1 MFWFPIYWGFWPG
14 GSLFTMELSDHLG
27 TRIFGLVIFEIW
39 NQPFFWVPSGKLTV
53 CYWKLWFIVDLPSY
67 IAWWFSIVMEQFSRG
82 YISFWAIPDTGTTS
96 RTSRCRGLH
105 FIAKPRRSRLDHDSI
120 SSIPIR
126 QSSCLTPKTYHVLWK
141 VVQNPNSWQGL
152 CENCVAFL
160 IYQHF
165 LPSGTP
171 EDGWYHL
178 GPQLCRWHVIPAPL
192 PTRQG
197 LGYVRGTL
205 CYNGVL
211 RVSTGF
217 GERDSGPK

>member
-1 MFWFPIYWGFWPG
+1 
-14 GSLFTMELSDHLG
+14 
-27 TRIFGLVIFEIW
+27 
-39 NQPFFWVPSGKLTV
+39 
-53 CYWKLWFIVDLPSY
+53 
-67 IAWWFSIVMEQFSRG
+67 MEQFSRG
-82 YISFWAIPDTGTTS
+82 YIYIYISFWAIPDTGTTS

-120 SSIPIR
+120 SSIPMMDSLVVCILY
-126 QSSCLTPKTYHVLWK
+126 SSPSAKVAVWPISSYHVHVLWK
-141 VVQNPNSWQGL
+141 VVQNPNLWQGP

-178 GPQLCRWHVIPAPL
+178 GPPFCRWHVIPAPL